1 MNEKLQRWIN
11 WIQYDELI
19 AGKNNNPKKLLGLH
33 DYYKGQVVTAYKPH
47 AVCVKVMSSTGKN
60 VMEMEPVG
68 EDGFF
73 GLYLPKKVYKNY
85 VFETTYED
93 GSTVTLA
100 DPYAFEP
107 QISDMDIYLFAEGK
121 HYEIYE
127 KLGAHPMKLNGVE
140 GTYFAVWAPNAR
152 RVSVVG
158 DFNMWDGALHPMN
171 MMGPSGIHELFI
183 PGVKEGAVY
192 KFQILTRFD
201 ELIYKAD
208 PYGNCCQFRPD
219 NASVVV
225 DLGKHKWKDTSWI
238 EKRQHT
244 KRTDS
249 LRKPMAIYEM
259 HLGSWKKAI
268 EDSDNGFYNYRDL
281 APMIADYIKE
291 MGYTHIEL
299 MGIAEY
305 PFDGSWG
312 YQVTNYYAP
321 TRRYGLPEDFMYFV
335 DYMHKNGIYVILD
348 WVPAH
353 FPKDAHGLGRFDGM
367 PLYEHPDPRRGEH
380 PDWGTYIFDYSR
392 NEVQNFLVAN
402 ALFWL
407 EKFHIDGLR
416 VDAVASM
423 LYLDYGKQDGE
434 WLPNKNGGKENLDAI
449 AFMQHLNRMIEER
462 VPGALMIAEEST
474 SWAGVT
480 APVSMDGLG
489 YLYKWNMG
497 WMNDF
502 LEYMKLD
509 PYFRSFNHN
518 RLTFS
523 LMYTY
528 SENFILVISHDEVV
542 HLKCSML
549 LKMPGTMPEKFANLK
564 TAYGFMYAH
573 PGKKLLF
580 MGQEFGQEREWS
592 EARSL
597 DWYVLDQP
605 GHQGLQNFV
614 KKLNALYK
622 KYDAFYYNDCDQMGF
637 EWINCNDNE
646 HSQISF
652 IRRGSTAKDQ
662 LLFICNFTPVE
673 RENFW
678 VGVPCLGS
686 YTEILNSDAEEFE
699 GEGRVNKKPLQA
711 IPGSC
716 DGKEQYI
723 SFTLPPL
730 SVVVFKYDYVD
741 NKVYLEKQA
750 EEKAAKKAKTAA
762 KKAPAKKTV
771 AKAAT
776 AEKKVV
782 DKKAAADK
790 AKPAGSKA
798 KPVK

>member
-1 MNEKLQRWIN
+1 MGMNEKLQRWIN

-449 AFMQHLNRMIEER
+449 AFMQHLNRMVEER

-646 HSQISF
+646 HSQVSF

-662 LLFICNFTPVE
+662 LLFVCNFTPVE

-750 EEKAAKKAKTAA
+750 EEKAAKKAKAAA
-762 KKAPAKKTV
+762 KKVPAK
-771 AKAAT
+771 
-776 AEKKVV
+776 KKVV

-790 AKPAGSKA
+790 AKPAGSKE
-798 KPVK
+798 KK